1 MFMCLFCLFCLFC
14 FFIFFIFCL
23 FCLFCLYFL
32 YTSCGQRREVSG
44 REAKTKY
51 MCTHVDGTRVRMI
64 VFVSFYL
71 LI

>member
-1 MFMCLFCLFCLFC
+1 M
-14 FFIFFIFCL
+14 
-23 FCLFCLYFL
+23 
-32 YTSCGQRREVSG
+32 SG